1 MKIRY
6 KIWALIIFIMSIT
19 ILSINIIAGNV
30 IDSSF
35 RSLEQKEMIINVER
49 FHNALN
55 NEIKQLDAAV
65 RDWSAWNDTYKF
77 IGGENNDFP
86 ATNIDNESMTNLR
99 TDVMVYVK
107 SSGIILYEKAFDYS
121 EQKDMKVPMS
131 LNNYFYKNSSLINF
145 VDLNSSIKG
154 ILQLPEGSI
163 LIASRPV
170 ITSARDGPIR
180 GAIIWGRFLDA
191 HELNF
196 ISEIVSLS
204 SSIDILTNSQAT
216 PAELRYAALSSIN
229 ENNIVIQPLDNDYV
243 IAYSTYND
251 LFNKPVISIKI
262 TMNRDIYKQGVITIQ
277 YFQIIAIV
285 LGVILSIALI
295 IFLDKTL
302 ISRLNNLSKQV
313 QNISKKKDFSTR
325 IKISGNDEL
334 NDLANVANETIKI
347 ITDMNT
353 KLEQKVI
360 DRTNK
365 IDVLLKQKDDF
376 INQLGHDLKNPL
388 NPLVNLLPILEK
400 NEQNQKN
407 KEIIG
412 VLVRNVNYM
421 KNLVTKT
428 IELGRLNSPK
438 TTFSFEDI
446 NLVTELNA
454 VIDNNK
460 LMLREKTIGI
470 KNNSPDDIMVNVDK
484 LRFDELINNL
494 LNNAVKFTTG
504 SGSILIDAKQD
515 YNFVTVSIK
524 DTGIGMSDQQ
534 LHNIFNEFYKA
545 DASRH
550 DFDSSG
556 LGLSICKRIV
566 EKHNGRI
573 WAESEGLGKGSTF
586 YFTVPKSKLINEME
600 SLDYIYREVDKM
612 YINKFNIRKRKRGTV
627 E

>member
-65 RDWSAWNDTYKF
+65 GDWSAWNDTYKF

-86 ATNIDNESMTNLR
+86 ATNMDNESMTNLR

-216 PAELRYAALSSIN
+216 PAELRYAALASIN

-470 KNNSPDDIMVNVDK
+470 KNNSPDGIMVNVDK

>member
-65 RDWSAWNDTYKF
+65 GDWSAWNDTYKF

-86 ATNIDNESMTNLR
+86 ATNMDNESMTNLR

-216 PAELRYAALSSIN
+216 PAELRYAALASIN

>member
-1 MKIRY
+1 
-6 KIWALIIFIMSIT
+6 MSIT

-65 RDWSAWNDTYKF
+65 GDWSAWNDTYKF

-86 ATNIDNESMTNLR
+86 ATNMDNESMTNLR

-216 PAELRYAALSSIN
+216 PAELRYAALASIN

>member
-1 MKIRY
+1 
-6 KIWALIIFIMSIT
+6 L
-19 ILSINIIAGNV
+19 
-30 IDSSF
+30 
-35 RSLEQKEMIINVER
+35 INV
-49 FHNALN
+49 
-55 NEIKQLDAAV
+55 
-65 RDWSAWNDTYKF
+65 
-77 IGGENNDFP
+77 
-86 ATNIDNESMTNLR
+86 
-99 TDVMVYVK
+99 
-107 SSGIILYEKAFDYS
+107 SS
-121 EQKDMKVPMS
+121 S
-131 LNNYFYKNSSLINF
+131 LNNLLSNDSILVNF
-145 VDLNSSIKG
+145 VDFNASKKG
-154 ILQLPEGSI
+154 ILYLPEGSI
-163 LIASRPV
+163 LIASKP
-170 ITSARDGPIR
+170 ILTSFRQGPIR
-180 GAIIWGRFLDA
+180 GSIIWGRYLDSN
-191 HELNF
+191 ELNLLSN
-196 ISEIVSLS
+196 ITNLTVSINTFS
-204 SSIDILTNSQAT
+204 DQTSPTDFR
-216 PAELRYAALSSIN
+216 EAALAIRKN
-229 ENNIVIQPLDNDYV
+229 NNIFITPVNSDY
-243 IAYSTYND
+243 IAGYSTIND
-251 LFNKPVISIKI
+251 LFGQPVLLVKVV
-262 TMNRDIYKQGVITIQ
+262 MDRDIYKQGIVTIQ
-277 YFQIIAIV
+277 YFQILIVV
-285 LGVILSIALI
+285 LGIILCITVIL
-295 IFLDKTL
+295 FLDKIL
-302 ISRLNNLSKQV
+302 LSRLNNLSKQV
-313 QNISKKKDFSTR
+313 LTISKKNDFSTR

-334 NDLANVANETIKI
+334 NDLANVANDAIRI

-360 DRTNK
+360 ERTNK
-365 IDVLLKQKDDF
+365 IDVLLKQKDEF

-412 VLVRNVNYM
+412 VLIRNVTYM

-438 TTFSFEDI
+438 TKFNFEDI
-446 NLVTELNA
+446 NLVTELNT

-460 LMLREKTIGI
+460 LMLHENHIEI

-494 LNNAVKFTTG
+494 LNNAVKYTNG

-515 YNFVTVSIK
+515 HTFVTVSIK

-566 EKHNGRI
+566 EKHNGAI

-586 YFTVPKSKLINEME
+586 YFTVPKSKLKNEKE
-600 SLDYIYREVDKM
+600 SLEYIYREIDSI
-612 YINKFNIRKRKRGTV
+612 YINKFNIRKRKRGYV